1 MLDLLQLDYNE
12 GELKLRGKHQIMR
25 KLREVYLDYSAST
38 PVDPRVLEAMMPYFS
53 EVYGNPSSAHR
64 FGRVAERAI
73 EDSRETVAAI
83 LNCRPAQI
91 IFTGGGSESDNLAL
105 RGAAWR
111 ARQQG
116 RPAKLITS
124 PVEHSAVSST
134 VQQLGALMD
143 FETQVAPVDRYGM
156 IDLAA
161 FEAACANGGA
171 IASVIYA
178 NNELGSI
185 NDLPALSRIARS
197 NDILLH
203 TDAVQAGGQL
213 TLDVEQLG
221 VDMLSL
227 SAHKFY
233 GPKGVG
239 ILYVR
244 GGIDLAPAQT
254 GGGHEGDRRAGTH
267 NTPFI
272 VGLATALQLAYAE
285 CEERNARFRR
295 LRDRIIAAI
304 LQRLPTAELS
314 GHPQRRLPSH
324 ASFVLNGL
332 DANALLMHLDL
343 NGVAVSSG
351 SACKT
356 GNPEPAE
363 TLLAAGYTAEQAKSG
378 LRLSVGLNT
387 TEADIDYAIEV
398 LVAAVGKLSRL
409 NREPAS

>member
-1 MLDLLQLDYNE
+1 
-12 GELKLRGKHQIMR
+12 
-25 KLREVYLDYSAST
+25 
-38 PVDPRVLEAMMPYFS
+38 
-53 EVYGNPSSAHR
+53 
-64 FGRVAERAI
+64 
-73 EDSRETVAAI
+73 
-83 LNCRPAQI
+83 
-91 IFTGGGSESDNLAL
+91 
-105 RGAAWR
+105 
-111 ARQQG
+111 
-116 RPAKLITS
+116 
-124 PVEHSAVSST
+124 
-134 VQQLGALMD
+134 
-143 FETQVAPVDRYGM
+143 
-156 IDLAA
+156 
-161 FEAACANGGA
+161 
-171 IASVIYA
+171 
-178 NNELGSI
+178 
-185 NDLPALSRIARS
+185 LPALSRIARS

-239 ILYVR
+239 ILYVSD
-244 GGIDLAPAQT
+244 GIDLAPAQT
-254 GGGHEGDRRAGTH
+254 GGGHEGGRRAGTH

-285 CEERNARFRR
+285 SEERNARFRG
-295 LRDRIIAAI
+295 LRDRIINAV

-324 ASFVLNGL
+324 ASFVLNGI
-332 DANALLMHLDL
+332 DANALLIHLDM

-378 LRLSVGLNT
+378 LRLSVGLDT